1 MGGNWCIIH
10 YVRFIPSS
18 SITNQSVLRVT
29 DLSTTRSLWIHS
41 APDQNKVRKSQP
53 MIWSSNDSTYLYFYY
68 DIQRELQHQNSNPFL
83 AYCTRQPAAFCFP
96 RFRAR
101 FYKKTSRETNVR
113 LQNNLAK
120 FQYFKPEIMENL
132 QTFFGRRYVDGQV
145 DCFRCIRI
153 SLRHGQHSFG
163 PALYRHRATLQS

>member
-1 MGGNWCIIH
+1 MLQCGNIHGRQSNLSASTSLTVSVADEGGAFSHTVSSSLQYHWRYIQRHIVEKMGGNWCIIH

-83 AYCTRQPAAFCFP
+83 AYCTRQPAAFCFHG
-96 RFRAR
+96 
-101 FYKKTSRETNVR
+101 
-113 LQNNLAK
+113 
-120 FQYFKPEIMENL
+120 
-132 QTFFGRRYVDGQV
+132 FGRDFTKKLQEKRMS
-145 DCFRCIRI
+145 DCKII
-153 SLRHGQHSFG
+153 
-163 PALYRHRATLQS
+163 